1 MLEPLTH
8 FETNV
13 CTSANDLTEILDR
26 IQSSYL
32 VGMCDIAV
40 PFVEREPVIDY
51 VIKLGSRMQHL
62 HLVDSNGIDETHL
75 LPGEGK
81 ILMPELLAELKN
93 MGMVVFPRSSEG
105 VLALSGQSKL
115 FQFAFMF
122 INICG
127 YDYQNHYRN
136 GYKYRPRFL
145 VNHTDQ

>member
-1 MLEPLTH
+1 MIFSGRILWGIWKPHWKWEKLDHKILLEPLTH

-81 ILMPELLAELKN
+81 ILMPELLAELKKH
-93 MGMVVFPRSSEG
+93 GHGCISTQQRGCTGIVRTV
-105 VLALSGQSKL
+105 
-115 FQFAFMF
+115 
-122 INICG
+122 
-127 YDYQNHYRN
+127 
-136 GYKYRPRFL
+136 
-145 VNHTDQ
+145 